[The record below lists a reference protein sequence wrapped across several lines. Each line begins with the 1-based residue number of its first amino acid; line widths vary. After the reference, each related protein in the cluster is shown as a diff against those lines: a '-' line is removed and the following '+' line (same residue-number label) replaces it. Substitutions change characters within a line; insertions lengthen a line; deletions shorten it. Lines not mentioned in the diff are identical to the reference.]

1 MACSTA
7 FSPAHTN
14 MIHAA
19 IGQLASRTN
28 HYFAPRSVSYLEL
41 LAMTLPA
48 EEHDEA
54 LMLPRKYGDFLSPQ
68 VFRVDLNIHSATFNT
83 RLLFVMDATEPG
95 AFAVRPKERQPQDT
109 PETATF
115 MGKLEQWVDNA
126 TRLGFVRYMF
136 EIANETAMP
145 GDKKYVRHLLPGVVP
160 LLKSVGLTDVAAKLA
175 APARDVK
182 TPRLEPWHRTGFVI
196 ANQIIAEA
204 LLYEPPG
211 DAAIPSHHIATQF
224 QHNTRTYFTVPP
236 NEALDC
242 PGKQC
247 LVWPHMSL

>member
-1 MACSTA
+1 MAYSTA
-7 FSPAHTN
+7 FSPQHTN
-14 MIHAA
+14 MIQAA
-19 IGQLASRTN
+19 IGKLASRTN
-28 HYFAPRSVSYLEL
+28 HYFAPRSVTYSEL

-48 EEHDEA
+48 EEQEEA
-54 LMLPRKYGDFLSPQ
+54 LMLPRKYGDFLSPM
-68 VFRVDLNIHSATFNT
+68 VFRVDLNIHSTTFNT
-83 RLLFVMDATEPG
+83 RLLFVMDVTEPG
-95 AFAVRPKERQPQDT
+95 VFAVRPQERQPQHT

-136 EIANETAMP
+136 QIANETAMP

-182 TPRLEPWHRTGFVI
+182 TSRLEPWHRTGFVI

-211 DAAIPSHHIATQF
+211 DVATPSHHIATQF
-224 QHNTRTYFTVPP
+224 QHITRVFFTVPP

-247 LVWPHMSL
+247 LVWPQMDL

>member
-1 MACSTA
+1 MAYSTA
-7 FSPAHTN
+7 FSPNHTA
-14 MIHAA
+14 MIYAA
-19 IGQLASRTN
+19 IAKLASRTN
-28 HYFAPRSVSYLEL
+28 HYFAPRSVSYPEL

-48 EEHDEA
+48 EEQEEA
-54 LMLPRKYGDFLSPQ
+54 LMLPRKYGDFLSSE
-68 VFRVDLNIHSATFNT
+68 VFRVDFNIHSTTFNT
-83 RLLFVMDATEPG
+83 RLLFVMDASEPN
-95 AFAVRPKERQPQDT
+95 AFAVRPQERQPQDT
-109 PETATF
+109 PETTTF

-126 TRLGFVRYMF
+126 TRLGFVQYMYN
-136 EIANETAMP
+136 IANNTAMP

-182 TPRLEPWHRTGFVI
+182 TPRLKPWHRTGFVI

-211 DAAIPSHHIATQF
+211 GVATSSHHIATQF
-224 QHNTRTYFTVPP
+224 QHITRTYFTVPP

-247 LVWPHMSL
+247 LVWPQMGL